1 MTTSLNHIALQYQKK
16 RDAEIFFSDILGIP
30 KTRSFTVSADLSK
43 EIFEITKNV
52 DVDVFDNGKIRFEI
66 FYMIDIHHSPFSHIC
81 IEVESKEK
89 FIQTCKKYKLNPYIV
104 INGEK
109 GLLFVKDFSNN
120 LYEIKNK

>member
-1 MTTSLNHIALQYQKK
+1 MTTSLNHIALQYQNK

-43 EIFEITKNV
+43 EIFGITKNV
-52 DVDVFDNGKIRFEI
+52 DVDVFDNGIIRFEI
-66 FYMIDIHHSPFSHIC
+66 FYMVDIHHSPFSHIC

-104 INGEK
+104 IK
-109 GLLFVKDFSNN
+109 GGKELLFAKDFSNN

>member
-1 MTTSLNHIALQYQKK
+1 MTTSLNHIALQYQNK

-43 EIFEITKNV
+43 EIFGITKNV
-52 DVDVFDNGKIRFEI
+52 DVDVFDNGIIRFEI
-66 FYMIDIHHSPFSHIC
+66 FYMVDIHRSSFSHIC

-89 FIQTCKKYKLNPYIV
+89 FIQTCKKYKLNPYTIKK
-104 INGEK
+104 GEK
-109 GLLFVKDFSNN
+109 ELLFAKDFSNN

>member
-1 MTTSLNHIALQYQKK
+1 MTTSLNHIALQYQNK

-43 EIFEITKNV
+43 EIFGITKNV
-52 DVDVFDNGKIRFEI
+52 DVDVFDNGIIRFEI
-66 FYMIDIHHSPFSHIC
+66 FYMVDTHHSSFSHIC

-104 INGEK
+104 IKGEK
-109 GLLFVKDFSNN
+109 KLLFAKDFSNN

>member
-1 MTTSLNHIALQYQKK
+1 MTTSLNHIALQYQNK

-43 EIFEITKNV
+43 EIFGITKNV
-52 DVDVFDNGKIRFEI
+52 DVDVFDNGIIRFEI
-66 FYMIDIHHSPFSHIC
+66 FYMVDTHRSSFSHTC

-104 INGEK
+104 IKGEK
-109 GLLFVKDFSNN
+109 KLLFAKDFSNN

>member
-1 MTTSLNHIALQYQKK
+1 MTTSLNHIALQYQNK

-43 EIFEITKNV
+43 EIFGITKNV
-52 DVDVFDNGKIRFEI
+52 DVDVFDNGIIRFEI
-66 FYMIDIHHSPFSHIC
+66 FYMVDTHHASFSHIC

-104 INGEK
+104 IKGEK
-109 GLLFVKDFSNN
+109 KLLFAKDFSNN